1 MGDRIPSGNKHGKRE
16 RSSPESTNTNAS
28 KKPNMSSEAKLDH
41 LLKTM
46 EALNNK
52 FQVVED
58 KMGNMESNIKDEVR
72 GLKELIELK
81 ESKWEEEKRELINT
95 QKQLEGRLD
104 YMERSQRPNNAI
116 ITGVEATREN
126 VNVVVENLFAKI
138 SQPVKPLEI
147 SCFKTQSAS
156 KIFVRFRNFEDKMRV
171 FKEKR
176 ELKYTTA
183 DGKMIPAYINDDL
196 SKKMEEM
203 DQEINFHM
211 RKFAKEMRNKKEV
224 KFGFRKL
231 CVDGEWHFWDEDGK
245 NLVRQKTKKPPS

>member
-72 GLKELIELK
+72 GLKELMELK
-81 ESKWEEEKRELINT
+81 ERKWEEEKRELINT

-104 YMERSQRPNNAI
+104 YMERSQRRNNAI

-147 SCFKTQSAS
+147 SCFKTLSAS

-176 ELKYTTA
+176 ELKHTTA
-183 DGKMIPAYINDDL
+183 DGKMIPAYINDDH
-196 SKKMEEM
+196 SKK

-211 RKFAKEMRNKKEV
+211 RKFAKEMRNKKKEV

-231 CVDGEWHFWDEDGK
+231 CVDGEWHCWDEDAK
-245 NLVRQKTKKPPS
+245 NLVGQKN